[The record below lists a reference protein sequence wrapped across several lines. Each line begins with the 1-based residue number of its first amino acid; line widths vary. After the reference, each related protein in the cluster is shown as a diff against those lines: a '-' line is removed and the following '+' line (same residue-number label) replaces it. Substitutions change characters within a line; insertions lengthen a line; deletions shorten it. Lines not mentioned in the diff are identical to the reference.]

1 MRYILFSCKS
11 LKNLLFKRVLLLVA
25 LCISLPLLYFLDSR
39 SSISSFIVACIFVV
53 VVVVVVVVATVS
65 VVVAVVVAVILFG
78 VVAQAQKP
86 SRQIFLYPSP
96 VHLPSIAIINRRTI
110 FPRGN
115 TMNPLPP
122 DSFLQSQQQLPMLLS
137 KQHSEALSD
146 QQPDTK
152 KRKRVT
158 RACDECTLKL
168 SNVNTNLR
176 IY

>member
-39 SSISSFIVACIFVV
+39 SSISSSIVACIF

>member
-1 MRYILFSCKS
+1 MRDILFSCKS

-39 SSISSFIVACIFVV
+39 SSISSFIVACIF

-137 KQHSEALSD
+137 KQPSEALSD

>member
-1 MRYILFSCKS
+1 MRDILFSCKS

-39 SSISSFIVACIFVV
+39 SSISSFIVACIF

>member
-1 MRYILFSCKS
+1 MRDVLFSCKS

-25 LCISLPLLYFLDSR
+25 LCISLHLLYFLDSR
-39 SSISSFIVACIFVV
+39 SSISSSIVACIF

>member
-53 VVVVVVVVATVS
+53 VVVVVVVVVATVS

-96 VHLPSIAIINRRTI
+96 VHLPSIRYHQPPHY
-110 FPRGN
+110 FP
-115 TMNPLPP
+115 T
-122 DSFLQSQQQLPMLLS
+122 
-137 KQHSEALSD
+137 
-146 QQPDTK
+146 
-152 KRKRVT
+152 RKHNEPVAARLFSPVT
-158 RACDECTLKL
+158 TAA
-168 SNVNTNLR
+168 SNAVIQTAFGGSVR
-176 IY
+176 PATRYEKA